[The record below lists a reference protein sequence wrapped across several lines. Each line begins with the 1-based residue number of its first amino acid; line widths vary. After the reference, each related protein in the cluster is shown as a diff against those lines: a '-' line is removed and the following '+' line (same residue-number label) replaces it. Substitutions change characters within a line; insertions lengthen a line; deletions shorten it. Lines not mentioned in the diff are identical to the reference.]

1 MGEKFR
7 SRALKFPGLISGCT
21 INWFQKW
28 PRDAL
33 IAVSQHFLAEYSI
46 VSTPEVKQE
55 LIYIMGTAHDKVSN
69 ICVEYFD
76 R

>member
-33 IAVSQHFLAEYSI
+33 IAVSQHFLAEYNI
-46 VSTPEVKQE
+46 VSTTEVKQE

>member
-28 PRDAL
+28 PQDAL
-33 IAVSQHFLAEYSI
+33 EEVSHHFLVNYDVVA
-46 VSTPEVKQE
+46 TPEVKNE
-55 LIYIMGTAHDKVSN
+55 LILIMAEVHDGVSDF
-69 ICVEYFD
+69 CD
-76 R
+76 RYYDK